1 MQLRFDIIPLVGIGP
16 VRLGA
21 SRMEVRAA
29 MGSTPV
35 SFQKN
40 MLADDPLADAWFG
53 NSFQVFY
60 QRSTDTAEFI
70 EVCRGGPVAVMFQGY
85 DLLATPA
92 SDLIPALDIF
102 TPFDRAITD
111 PGFSFI
117 FQEWQ
122 ISLWRL
128 ARPEDDEEDARF
140 FANAGAAVSGYFRRS
155 AETPLLPMET
165 GE

>member
-1 MQLRFDIIPLVGIGP
+1 
-16 VRLGA
+16 
-21 SRMEVRAA
+21 
-29 MGSTPV
+29 
-35 SFQKN
+35 
-40 MLADDPLADAWFG
+40 MLADDPLADAWFE

-70 EVCRGGPVAVMFQGY
+70 EVCRGGPVAVMFHGH
-85 DLLATPA
+85 DLLTTPA
-92 SDLIPALDIF
+92 SDLIPKLDHV

-122 ISLWRL
+122 ISLWRP

-140 FANAGAAVSGYFRRS
+140 FATAGAAVSGYFKRPI
-155 AETPLLPMET
+155 APFALPKENS
-165 GE
+165 E